1 MHGNTY
7 HTRQISSDE
16 EAILE
21 VLAGF
26 VKGWNLHN
34 VSLFALPAAKENEI
48 GGETDKQYALTDKP
62 SINSWC
68 QWSRENEG
76 TFTNACQ
83 NNHTWKYKAGNS
95 RISEHS
101 FVFNQS
107 VFQLFPA
114 YIPSHEHS
122 LFSTQDHCLIFFEVS
137 TQTCP
142 GCG

>member
-48 GGETDKQYALTDKP
+48 GEETDKQYALTGKP
-62 SINSWC
+62 SINSCC

-76 TFTNACQ
+76 TFTNACLKTI
-83 NNHTWKYKAGNS
+83 HG
-95 RISEHS
+95 
-101 FVFNQS
+101 
-107 VFQLFPA
+107 
-114 YIPSHEHS
+114 
-122 LFSTQDHCLIFFEVS
+122 STRRKEQPYQQ
-137 TQTCP
+137 TQFCI
-142 GCG
+142 